1 MDTYQNLRTKKT
13 YNFSLTKKREARKKQ
28 MAEPVEM
35 IIIQAQQSFEIA
47 GGLNQVQIRIED
59 DKVLNI
65 IKRYKNVRYKLTPL
79 GLLFPVENDTE
90 QIFLT
95 FRELNDVKKSLINS
109 KSYRLFGISD
119 LKKINNWEEI
129 NQQSLQIKATLEEEK

>member
-1 MDTYQNLRTKKT
+1 
-13 YNFSLTKKREARKKQ
+13 

-95 FRELNDVKKSLINS
+95 CRELNDVKKSVINS
-109 KSYRLFGISD
+109 NIYRLFGISD